1 MKLKK
6 RNRKRKGERVLE
18 LIGEVPHVG
27 IGPGES
33 RESKGSDPYV
43 LERLRTR
50 MRYTGVSSVCFSKV
64 FLHFSLSVCCFFSV
78 LCSVFYFILF
88 FHPRFSFLFFSDFL
102 SLWFIERVH
111 SHFGSGP
118 RTVRRPDP
126 VLGLIDPILNFK
138 ALSKFK
144 RVKSWVRAQEITSDY
159 I

>member
-1 MKLKK
+1 MKLKE
-6 RNRKRKGERVLE
+6 RNRKRKGKRVLE

-88 FHPRFSFLFFSDFL
+88 FHPRFSFFFFPIFFRYDLLNEYIHISDPAHERL
-102 SLWFIERVH
+102 EGPTQSLA
-111 SHFGSGP
+111 S
-118 RTVRRPDP
+118 
-126 VLGLIDPILNFK
+126 LIQ
-138 ALSKFK
+138 S
-144 RVKSWVRAQEITSDY
+144 
-159 I
+159 

>member
-6 RNRKRKGERVLE
+6 INRKRKGERVLE

-64 FLHFSLSVCCFFSV
+64 FLHFSLTLYVASFPSCVVFSTLSFFSTPDF
-78 LCSVFYFILF
+78 LSF
-88 FHPRFSFLFFSDFL
+88 FFRFSFVMIYWTSTFTFR
-102 SLWFIERVH
+102 I
-111 SHFGSGP
+111 
-118 RTVRRPDP
+118 RPTD
-126 VLGLIDPILNFK
+126 GKK
-138 ALSKFK
+138 ARPSRWPHWSNLKF
-144 RVKSWVRAQEITSDY
+144 
-159 I
+159 